1 MKSTDQI
8 KAIVK
13 AGGSVIIDSSKSTD
27 QLKSIVKVAQEN
39 VQVTIRKAG
48 EKSTDQLK
56 SIAKVANCTVI
67 FDLLD

>member
-8 KAIVK
+8 KVIVK
-13 AGGSVIIDSSKSTD
+13 DGGSVIIDSSKSTA

-48 EKSTDQLK
+48 EKSIAQLK

>member
-13 AGGSVIIDSSKSTD
+13 MGGSVIIDSSKSTD
-27 QLKSIVKVAQEN
+27 QLKSIVKVAKSN
-39 VQVTIRKAG
+39 VQVTIRNAG
-48 EKSTDQLK
+48 SKSTDQLK